1 METGDKTE
9 KRPSFAAVAS
19 SGHKKEKKRKSNKAV
34 KSASSVAKVDTQ
46 KAAMPQKTSNR
57 DYNSQLVEYLDG
69 WMNKDANN
77 SAWKFNKKLQ
87 TWALLNIYSLD
98 DYTFLKLMPYILSIE
113 GNSKDRLLETVIET
127 IKDETLNKDEI
138 KVTRAK
144 QIKKLL
150 VS

>member
-1 METGDKTE
+1 METNTKTE
-9 KRPSFAAVAS
+9 KNTTAV
-19 SGHKKEKKRKSNKAV
+19 GTKKDKKRKSKSHKVV
-34 KSASSVAKVDTQ
+34 KSASNNVATKADT
-46 KAAMPQKTSNR
+46 KTAIHPKTSNR
-57 DYNSQLVEYLDG
+57 DYNSQLIEYLDG
-69 WMNKDANN
+69 WTNRDSGNN
-77 SAWKFNKKLQ
+77 WKFNKKLQ

-127 IKDETLNKDEI
+127 IKDETLNKDDM

>member
-1 METGDKTE
+1 METNTKSE
-9 KRPSFAAVAS
+9 KNNPSTAVDT
-19 SGHKKEKKRKSNKAV
+19 KKDKKRKSKSHKVV
-34 KSASSVAKVDTQ
+34 KSASNNVATKADT
-46 KAAMPQKTSNR
+46 KTAIHPKTSNR
-57 DYNSQLVEYLDG
+57 DYNSQLIEYLDG
-69 WMNKDANN
+69 WTNRDSGNN
-77 SAWKFNKKLQ
+77 WKFNKKLQ

-127 IKDETLNKDEI
+127 IKDETLNKDDM

>member
-1 METGDKTE
+1 V
-9 KRPSFAAVAS
+9 PV
-19 SGHKKEKKRKSNKAV
+19 
-34 KSASSVAKVDTQ
+34 
-46 KAAMPQKTSNR
+46 KTSNR

-69 WMNKDANN
+69 WKNKDNGIG
-77 SAWKFNKKLQ
+77 SLPWKFNKKLQ
-87 TWALLNIYSLD
+87 TWALLNIHSLD

-127 IKDETLNKDEI
+127 IKDETLNKDEL

>member
-1 METGDKTE
+1 METGGKTE
-9 KRPSFAAVAS
+9 KRPSSAAAS

-46 KAAMPQKTSNR
+46 KAVMPQKTSNR

-69 WMNKDANN
+69 WMNKDTNN

-127 IKDETLNKDEI
+127 IKDETLNKDEM